1 MVTILNINNIP
12 KIIDIAN
19 NRCYNII
26 RNKKEVQIMK
36 TKEYLIT
43 FKNNLTLKVVDEFYI
58 NATDFN
64 NALQIADDLRHEYKY
79 LNYFEISAS
88 VETA

>member
-1 MVTILNINNIP
+1 
-12 KIIDIAN
+12 
-19 NRCYNII
+19 
-26 RNKKEVQIMK
+26 MK

-43 FKNNLTLKVVDEFYI
+43 FKNNLTLKVIDEFYI

-64 NALQIADDLRHEYKY
+64 NALQIADELRHEYKY

-88 VETA
+88 VEPA

>member
-1 MVTILNINNIP
+1 
-12 KIIDIAN
+12 
-19 NRCYNII
+19 
-26 RNKKEVQIMK
+26 MK

-64 NALQIADDLRHEYKY
+64 NALQIADELRHEYLY

-88 VETA
+88 VEPA